1 MASYHFQPAGDVSLA
16 IFDLDN
22 TLINGDSDY
31 LWGRFLVEQG
41 IVDRDRYESANAR
54 FYEEYK
60 KGTLDIGAFLRFAL
74 APLAA
79 HPLDK
84 LVEWRSRYIEE
95 KIKPILLPRAR
106 ALIDRHRAQGD
117 TLLVITATNRFV
129 TEAIIGLYGIPD
141 LLATRPEMING
152 RFTGRFSGI
161 PCFQHGKV
169 RHLDQWLEKTGHSL
183 DNSWFYSDSH
193 NDLPLLNRVD
203 NPVAVDPDETLRQV
217 ALNND
222 WPVISLRDPKVV

>member
-1 MASYHFQPAGDVSLA
+1 
-16 IFDLDN
+16 N

-31 LWGRFLVEQG
+31 LWGQFLVEQG
-41 IVDRDRYESANAR
+41 IVDRDRYESTNTR

-60 KGTLDIGAFLRFAL
+60 EGTLDIEAFLQFAL

-79 HPLDK
+79 HPLVK
-84 LVEWRSRYIEE
+84 LCEWRSQYVEE

-106 ALIDRHRAQGD
+106 ALIDRHKAIGE

-129 TEAIIGLYGIPD
+129 TEPIAALYGISN
-141 LLATRPEMING
+141 LLATLPELING

-161 PCFQHGKV
+161 PCFQDGKIL
-169 RHLDQWLEKTGHSL
+169 HLDQWLEKTGHSL
-183 DNSWFYSDSH
+183 KNSWFYSDSH

-222 WPVISLRDPKVV
+222 WPVISLREGTAS